1 MSSGQIAEAMVGSI
15 NNFFELLGTETPSN
29 LHDQFMGAAEKP
41 LLEEVMRR
49 TRGNQVKASQMLGI
63 NRNTLRKKLMYHG
76 LL

>member
-1 MSSGQIAEAMVGSI
+1 MSNSQIAEAMVGSI
-15 NNFFELLGTETPSN
+15 NNFFELLGEESPMN

-49 TRGNQVKASQMLGI
+49 TRGNQVKAANILGI

-76 LL
+76 LI